1 MINGKLL
8 GWFYTKNEKDMST
21 NNRSEVEIIK
31 EKSNYLR
38 GTIKEGLTDET
49 TGAFAPDD
57 VNLIKF
63 HGFYQQY
70 DRETESERKHQ
81 KLEPEYSFMIRVR
94 LAGGVCNPEQW
105 LAIDDLAGNYGV
117 NTIKLTTRQAFQLH
131 GILKHN
137 IKPSM
142 QKINKALMDTIAAC
156 GDVNRNVMCNPNP
169 YLSNIHGQVLDD
181 ARKVSNHLTPQTSA
195 YHEIWLDKTLVA
207 GGEHD
212 EEPIYGK
219 LYLPRKFKIA
229 FAIPPY
235 NDVDVFANCLGFIAI
250 EEKGKLLGYNISVGG
265 GMGMTFGK
273 TETFP
278 RLGDV
283 IGFCKA
289 EQVVDVAE
297 KIVMIQRDYGNRGD
311 RKQSRFKY
319 TIENLGVD
327 EFKKILITYLGYSI
341 EPARAFKFI
350 QNGDSFGWQNGVD
363 GKWHLTLFIEGG
375 RVKDTE
381 GYQLRTALR
390 EVAKIHKGQF
400 RLTGNQNLLIS
411 SVTSADKK
419 KIESVLK
426 KYGIDPLKKLT
437 ALRLNSIACV
447 ALNTCSLAFSE
458 AERYLPSLIDKLDET
473 ILKVGLEKDAIV
485 IRMTGCPNGCGR
497 PYLGEIGFVGK
508 APGRY
513 NLYLGAGFIGDRL
526 NTLYKE
532 NIDETEILQSLNPI
546 LEDYAKTREKDEHF
560 GDFVIRKKYVNALL
574 KAREFQL

>member
-1 MINGKLL
+1 
-8 GWFYTKNEKDMST
+8 MST
-21 NNRSEVEIIK
+21 NNRSEVELIK

-38 GTIKEGLTDET
+38 GTIQEGLNNEI
-49 TGAFAPDD
+49 TGAFSADD

-94 LAGGVCNPEQW
+94 LVGGVANAEQW
-105 LAIDDLAGNYGV
+105 LAIDELADTYGIGN
-117 NTIKLTTRQAFQLH
+117 IKLTTRQAFQLH
-131 GILKHN
+131 GILKRN
-137 IKPSM
+137 LKPSM

-169 YLSNIHGQVLDD
+169 YLSKIHAQVLED
-181 ARKVSNHLTPQTSA
+181 ARKVSDHLTPRTGA
-195 YHEIWLDKTLVA
+195 YHEIWLDKDLIA
-207 GGEHD
+207 GGEQE

-235 NDVDVFANCLGFIAI
+235 NDVDVFANCLGFIAV
-250 EEKGKLLGYNISVGG
+250 EEKGKLVGYNISVGG

-273 TETFP
+273 TDTFP
-278 RLGDV
+278 RLANV
-283 IGFCKA
+283 IGFCKV
-289 EQVVDVAE
+289 ENVVDVAE
-297 KIVMIQRDYGNRGD
+297 KIVMIQRDLGNRGD

-319 TIENLGVD
+319 TIENLGVE
-327 EFKKILITYLGYSI
+327 EFKSLLTKYLGYSI
-341 EPARAFKFI
+341 EVAHAYTFI
-350 QNGDSFGWQNGVD
+350 QNGDSFGWQNGAD

-381 GYQLRTALR
+381 DYKLKTALR
-390 EVAKIHKGQF
+390 EVAKIHTGEF
-400 RLTGNQNLLIS
+400 RLTGNQNLIIS
-411 SVTSADKK
+411 SVDASNKK
-419 KIESVLK
+419 NIEAVLK
-426 KYGIDPLKKLT
+426 KHGVDPLKKLT

-458 AERYLPSLIDKLDET
+458 AERYLPSLIDKLDV
-473 ILKVGLEKDAIV
+473 IIKKVGLEKDAIV

-513 NLYLGAGFIGDRL
+513 NLYLGAGFVGDRL

-532 NIDETEILQSLNPI
+532 NIDETEIIHSLQPI
-546 LEDYAKTREKDEHF
+546 LEDYAKTRNKDERF
-560 GDFVIRKKYVNALL
+560 GDFVIRKSYVKALL
-574 KAREFQL
+574 IAKEFQL